1 MSYFVLTHRLHK
13 RLHAA
18 APSRVVNTASA
29 AHLRAT
35 LDFDDLQEHK
45 DLPGR
50 RCLWPLQLCNIL
62 FTREHACGRR
72 ASGSPDLFSTTRQN
86 VIVSAR

>member
-1 MSYFVLTHRLHK
+1 MSYFVLTHGLRE

-35 LDFDDLQEHK
+35 LDFDEHRQS
-45 DLPGR
+45 P
-50 RCLWPLQLCNIL
+50 I
-62 FTREHACGRR
+62 HAEP
-72 ASGSPDLFSTTRQN
+72 AQKS
-86 VIVSAR
+86 